1 LATPLTFKLEY
12 LNWNKIL
19 PHFFLLILL
28 LGIGGESYAQDFTVF
43 PREDY
48 YGSRQQERAF
58 SEAHWGEAIK
68 DIDYSESVRGERIQD
83 ENFFTDGTQ
92 QNRQERIFETN
103 TEGSAI
109 WAMIFKFLIIAA
121 GLFIV
126 ALIIA
131 RFLGPEGLGK
141 PRSRRIDPTDLEINL
156 ANIEDN
162 IHDSD
167 LQQFIKQAVDQD
179 NYNLAIRLYYLAII
193 KELSL
198 SKIIRWKRDKT
209 NRAYVGEISTQPYLQ
224 EFKLLTIIFERSW
237 YGNRPITEFDFLALK
252 PRYET
257 LINTVQEQGKQAAIA
272 RQNG

>member
-1 LATPLTFKLEY
+1 MQL
-12 LNWNKIL
+12 
-19 PHFFLLILL
+19 FFLLILL

-48 YGSRQQERAF
+48 YGSPQQERTF
-58 SEAHWGEAIK
+58 SEVRWGEAIEG
-68 DIDYSESVRGERIQD
+68 IDYSKSVRGERIED
-83 ENFFTDGTQ
+83 ENFFTDGEQ
-92 QNRQERIFETN
+92 KNREERIFEAN
-103 TEGSAI
+103 QNGSAF
-109 WAMIFKFLIIAA
+109 WAMVFKFLIIAV

-141 PRSRRIDPTDLEINL
+141 PRSRRIDPTELEINL

-162 IHDSD
+162 IHESD
-167 LQQFIKQAVDQD
+167 LEQFIKKAVTQE

-198 SKIIRWKRDKT
+198 GKMIRWKRDKT
-209 NRAYVGEISTQPYLQ
+209 NRAYIGELKTQAYLP
-224 EFKLLTIIFERSW
+224 EFKLLTTIFERSW
-237 YGNRPITEFDFLALK
+237 YGNRQLTEFDFLALK

-257 LINTVQEQGKQAAIA
+257 LINTVHQQGKQEAIA
-272 RQNG
+272 KQNG